1 MAISQIAALTAH
13 ISFLL
18 WELLFVWPSVG
29 RSSPQMA
36 ISHIAALTAHISF
49 VLWEL
54 IFGTPGVGR
63 STPMSN
69 GNYRFLLWEHI
80 FGRPSVGK
88 SYIPSNSNFTDS
100 CSDISYFI
108 PTLRTHIWQTK
119 CWQIYPPKTPISQ
132 IPALTTHISFLL
144 WELILGRPGV
154 GRSNPPLNSNFTD
167 SYSDSSYFIPTLRA
181 HIWHTRCWQIYP
193 TIKWQLYIPTL
204 RAHIWKTKCWQIYP
218 TIQWQ
223 WYIPTLRAHIWQ
235 TRCWQIYPP
244 LNGNFTDCCSD
255 SSYSFLLWE
264 LIFGWPSVGRYTP
277 LLNADLTDCC
287 SDSPYFIPTVR
298 AHISLTKCWQIYPP
312 MSNGNYRFLLWEH
325 IFGRPCVGKSNI
337 PSNSNFTD
345 SCSDI
350 SYFIPTLR
358 AHIWQNK
365 CWQIYPL
372 KPPFEQQFHRF
383 LFWQLIFHS
392 YSENSYFEDQ
402 VLADLSHHQMA
413 MIHSYSE
420 SSYLADQMLADLPS
434 HQMAISQIAAL
445 IAHISFRIWEFIFG
459 RPAVGRSSPPS
470 NGDYRFLLW
479 ELIFG
484 WPSVGRSNPLLTG
497 NFTDCC
503 SDSSYFIPTLRT
515 HIWHTRCWQI

>member
-298 AHISLTKCWQIYPP
+298 AHICLTKCWQIYPP

-325 IFGRPCVGKSNI
+325 IFGRPSVGKSNIPSNSNFTDSCSDISYFIPTVWAHICLTKCWQIYPPMSNVNYRFLLWEHIFGRPSVGKSNI

-358 AHIWQNK
+358 GHI
-365 CWQIYPL
+365 
-372 KPPFEQQFHRF
+372 R
-383 LFWQLIFHS
+383 
-392 YSENSYFEDQ
+392 
-402 VLADLSHHQMA
+402 
-413 MIHSYSE
+413 
-420 SSYLADQMLADLPS
+420 
-434 HQMAISQIAAL
+434 
-445 IAHISFRIWEFIFG
+445 
-459 RPAVGRSSPPS
+459 
-470 NGDYRFLLW
+470 
-479 ELIFG
+479 
-484 WPSVGRSNPLLTG
+484 
-497 NFTDCC
+497 
-503 SDSSYFIPTLRT
+503 
-515 HIWHTRCWQI
+515 